1 MMFYRGPFRQ
11 AAAGAMVPPMTHPTS
26 LVPMLAM
33 TSAIACGGGGSPP
46 PAPPTAA
53 PRVLLVLTSHDQ
65 LGTTGKKTGAYLA
78 EVAHPYEVFTAR
90 GFTVDFASPKGGRPP
105 FDGLDQVDAVS
116 QRFLDDKAVQARLD
130 TTLRP
135 DQVDPAQYA
144 AIVYAGGHGTA
155 WDFPGD
161 EGLAAIARSIYERGG
176 VVAAV
181 CHGPAALVNLT
192 LSDGS
197 YLVAGKEV
205 AAFTNSEE
213 KAVGLDQVV
222 PFLLADEL
230 VKRGAIHRPAADW
243 QPQVVVSDRLVTGQ
257 NPQSATG
264 VAEAVAT
271 LVSR

>member
-1 MMFYRGPFRQ
+1 
-11 AAAGAMVPPMTHPTS
+11 MTHASS
-26 LVPMLAM
+26 LFPMLAM
-33 TSAIACGGGGSPP
+33 TAAIACGGATAGESTT
-46 PAPPTAA
+46 PPTAVVPAA
-53 PRVLLVLTSHDQ
+53 PRILLVLTSHDQ

-105 FDGLDQVDAVS
+105 LDGLDQVDAIS
-116 QRFLDDKAVQARLD
+116 QRFLDDAGVQDRLGR
-130 TTLRP
+130 TLRP

-144 AIVYAGGHGTA
+144 AIVYAGGHGTV

-161 EGLAAIARSIYERGG
+161 QRLATIASSIYERGG

-181 CHGPAALVNLT
+181 CHGPSALVNVR

-243 QPQVVVSDRLVTGQ
+243 QSQVVVSDRLVTGQ
-257 NPQSATG
+257 NPQSATAL
-264 VAEAVAT
+264 AEAVAT
-271 LVSR
+271 LVAR